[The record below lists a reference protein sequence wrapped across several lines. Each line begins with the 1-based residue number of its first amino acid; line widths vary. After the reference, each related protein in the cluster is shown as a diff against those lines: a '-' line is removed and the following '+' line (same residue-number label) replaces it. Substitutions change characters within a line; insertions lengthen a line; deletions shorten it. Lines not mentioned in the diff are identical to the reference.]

1 MTLKTF
7 GNPGKRANIN
17 IGVWKELLSTL
28 MEDDEEFKTSLE
40 EITIVGVEIETEFKA
55 EPEDVNG

>member
-40 EITIVGVEIETEFKA
+40 EITIVGVEIETVRIRSRA
-55 EPEDVNG
+55 

>member
-40 EITIVGVEIETEFKA
+40 EITIVGVEIET
-55 EPEDVNG
+55 VRI